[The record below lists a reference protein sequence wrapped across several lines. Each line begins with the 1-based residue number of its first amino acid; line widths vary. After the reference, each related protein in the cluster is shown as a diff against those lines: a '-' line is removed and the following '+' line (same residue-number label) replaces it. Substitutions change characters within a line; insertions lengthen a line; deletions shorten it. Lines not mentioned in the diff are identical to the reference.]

1 MALIANN
8 LRDTKLHLTLRIIVI
23 AQGTD
28 NNSKSKLYVLILKLR
43 CQEIRLIRND
53 KINKFLPSSANNKII
68 II

>member
-28 NNSKSKLYVLILKLR
+28 NNSKSKLYVLILKL
-43 CQEIRLIRND
+43 LKNKMSRNS
-53 KINKFLPSSANNKII
+53 INKK
-68 II
+68 